1 MLTEPH
7 CEEPQFVL
15 HTFCCR
21 VGMTWGCFAGWQV
34 QEGSVPEVIPERA
47 AHQRRGTGSCQGS
60 IRAEDKGW
68 EQLGLAPKLAP
79 SQGFGVALGTV
90 VPPCASLSVR
100 ACFDP
105 CKVLPCEPQ
114 HSPLPTTVPR
124 HLCSS
129 RSSEETKP
137 KTKPQWL
144 SHLQQL
150 PALCHLSSCSEQCPA
165 TVTTLCFHLE
175 HPACPQGLREGCRLP
190 GESVLVLG
198 LWHQPC

>member
-1 MLTEPH
+1 MYFTPSAA
-7 CEEPQFVL
+7 
-15 HTFCCR
+15 
-21 VGMTWGCFAGWQV
+21 GWGCFAGWQV
-34 QEGSVPEVIPERA
+34 QEGSVPEVIPEGA

-150 PALCHLSSCSEQCPA
+150 PALCHLSSCSELSCH
-165 TVTTLCFHLE
+165 CH
-175 HPACPQGLREGCRLP
+175 HPMLPPGAPCLSTGTEGGLQAAR
-190 GESVLVLG
+190 
-198 LWHQPC
+198 